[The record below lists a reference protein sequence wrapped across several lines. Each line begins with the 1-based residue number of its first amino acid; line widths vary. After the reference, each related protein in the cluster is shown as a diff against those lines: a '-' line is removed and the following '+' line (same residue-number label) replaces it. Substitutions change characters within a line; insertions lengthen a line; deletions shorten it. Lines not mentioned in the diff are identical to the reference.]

1 MRKNSVWHSIA
12 SSICAGVVTFFLLEF
27 VKEELFPFM
36 KEVVITVV
44 GVVSFFIAHR
54 TGQEKIQSP
63 NNSSRQTE
71 VGTSI
76 EAKEDVEISNIGI
89 DASSI
94 KGLKVG
100 SDIKSDKSV
109 KISDIKVNG
118 K

>member
-12 SSICAGVVTFFLLEF
+12 SSICAGVVTFFLLES

-36 KEVVITVV
+36 REVVITVV
-44 GVVSFFIAHR
+44 GAVSFFIAHR
-54 TGQEKIQSP
+54 TGKEKIKIP

-76 EAKEDVEISNIGI
+76 ESKEDVGISNIGI
-89 DASSI
+89 NASSLE
-94 KGLKVG
+94 GLKVG
-100 SDIKSDKSV
+100 SGIKSDKSV
-109 KISDIKVNG
+109 KISDIRING